1 MASSSESTEG
11 EGAGYPPAK
20 RQKHEETGNG
30 NESNVTG
37 CWIATNAYTGIPLD
51 NQSTLDSEVK
61 MPSHIDTSFVLVTV
75 GLMGM
80 RSRSNL
86 AR

>member
-30 NESNVTG
+30 NESNMTG

-51 NQSTLDSEVK
+51 NQSTLHSEVRYDLATACL
-61 MPSHIDTSFVLVTV
+61 HGLVFDGV
-75 GLMGM
+75 KDIPEGC
-80 RSRSNL
+80 RRV
-86 AR
+86 